1 MIDVLSSLFS
11 LFCILLF
18 IWGSRPGGETVHP
31 FHTKKT
37 DVIPLHVDLA
47 GALPWVWW
55 PRGKVSVKALLLRK
69 SSHLSYFSGS
79 SSNRRRRSDE
89 ACLQVPGHA
98 VNVKRI
104 TTDRY
109 LVDHASSKGGVVS
122 HSACLGFNGYTP
134 DFAEGA
140 AAWLGCRHKSHD
152 DWVGYV
158 CRNHRTNLY
167 ALKCFQFRDLPRCH
181 LGKDMPCQSHDIDI
195 GCRGGLMRGETCTQK
210 CPDDMVMQG
219 LPQVQTKCP
228 LKAPLCTPKCDLD
241 QIPKAPPSLPFTIT
255 WNPSTQKAKVNPK
268 RKGITCLPSHLGCG
282 DTPGIVTCRP
292 TRCPPLIW
300 AGITNHTL
308 RNSHHAVRCPKG
320 MASAVPFV
328 TCRLDGT
335 WSKETNSCH
344 RKRPPTIS
352 TTTGGCIRNRRMI
365 TRIILEPGFPPI
377 TENAKTTWS
386 EKCSSPPPHCCP
398 SDTLDA
404 SDGYYDKYDT
414 PRCKCRHDYLGFSN
428 PQPCCSLAAPPTSPR
443 LFFMSN
449 YKGSFTIHKCNGTC
463 SALSCYNHPD
473 GCIAF
478 NKSHLA
484 RNKYHTQ
491 HENSLVQA
499 FTWLF

>member
-1 MIDVLSSLFS
+1 
-11 LFCILLF
+11 
-18 IWGSRPGGETVHP
+18 
-31 FHTKKT
+31 
-37 DVIPLHVDLA
+37 
-47 GALPWVWW
+47 
-55 PRGKVSVKALLLRK
+55 
-69 SSHLSYFSGS
+69 
-79 SSNRRRRSDE
+79 
-89 ACLQVPGHA
+89 
-98 VNVKRI
+98 
-104 TTDRY
+104 
-109 LVDHASSKGGVVS
+109 
-122 HSACLGFNGYTP
+122 
-134 DFAEGA
+134 
-140 AAWLGCRHKSHD
+140 
-152 DWVGYV
+152 
-158 CRNHRTNLY
+158 
-167 ALKCFQFRDLPRCH
+167 
-181 LGKDMPCQSHDIDI
+181 
-195 GCRGGLMRGETCTQK
+195 
-210 CPDDMVMQG
+210 
-219 LPQVQTKCP
+219 
-228 LKAPLCTPKCDLD
+228 
-241 QIPKAPPSLPFTIT
+241 
-255 WNPSTQKAKVNPK
+255 
-268 RKGITCLPSHLGCG
+268 
-282 DTPGIVTCRP
+282 
-292 TRCPPLIW
+292 
-300 AGITNHTL
+300 
-308 RNSHHAVRCPKG
+308 

-365 TRIILEPGFPPI
+365 TIIILEPGFPPI

-491 HENSLVQA
+491 HENRLVQA